1 MNDPYSVLGVSRD
14 VSDEVIKEAYRKL
27 AKKYH
32 PDNYQDSPLAD
43 LASEKMKEINE
54 AYDTIVDERKHAKNG
69 GTYQGKNYSY
79 AGNNSNSQYAN
90 IRSMIMSGR
99 ISEAEQMLNAVP
111 ATNHNAEWFFLKGTV
126 SLRKGWLE
134 DAYNNI
140 STACNMEPNNMEYR
154 AALNQINSQRGGAF
168 GGYNANTVP
177 QGNAGCSGCDMCS
190 SLICADC
197 CCEAMGGNLIPCC

>member
-1 MNDPYSVLGVSRD
+1 MNDPYIVLGVSRD
-14 VSDEVIKEAYRKL
+14 SSDEVIKEAYRKL

-32 PDNYQDSPLAD
+32 PDNYQDSPLSD

-54 AYDTIVDERKHAKNG
+54 AYDVITDERKHKGSGNP
-69 GTYQGKNYSY
+69 YQGQNYSY
-79 AGNNSNSQYAN
+79 ANNGSTQYAN
-90 IRSMIMSGR
+90 VRNLIMSGKLA
-99 ISEAEQMLNAVP
+99 EAEQILNAVP
-111 ATNHNAEWFFLKGTV
+111 ANEHSAEWFFLKGTI

-140 STACNMEPNNMEYR
+140 STACNMDPNNMEYR
-154 AALNQINSQRGGAF
+154 AAFNQINGQRGGVY
-168 GGYNANTVP
+168 GGYNTNPRP
-177 QGNAGCSGCDMCS
+177 QGAGGCSGCDVCS